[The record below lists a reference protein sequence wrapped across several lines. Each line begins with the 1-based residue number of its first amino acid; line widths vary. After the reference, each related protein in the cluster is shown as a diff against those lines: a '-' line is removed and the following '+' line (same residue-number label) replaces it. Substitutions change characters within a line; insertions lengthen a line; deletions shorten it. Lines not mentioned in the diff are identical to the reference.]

1 MITVLD
7 RNRNPIAVLENVIE
21 PGYTKAHNEIWSAHF
36 TLPYNDP
43 KRKYCQPFNYVEIKD
58 EGEYIGLFRIN
69 PSQTTI
75 DEQKTVT
82 YELEHVLAT
91 LLDDVLFQYHDRIN
105 LTTRQVLQYLIDK
118 QTTKHWKLG
127 TVAMTRYFSYKWENE
142 NLLSAIFS
150 VPKPFDVQYRWSW
163 DTSSYPWSLNLVEV
177 ETFVSAEIRYAH
189 NLRSIEIEEDPTVI
203 FNRIYPLGYGEGDN
217 QLNIK
222 KVNNGVPYVEDKAS
236 IEKYGLRSYVWVDR
250 RFEDA
255 KSLKASAEGLLRDWK
270 VPKVTIRGSAADIST
285 ITGKEMHRLT
295 EGKVVRLVHPDLGVI
310 DQRIVKQTKPDFKG
324 KPGDVQLEIANKT
337 EDLGTTTMDLER
349 RQQINELYSQGATN
363 IDSYQYDDNCDSTH
377 PAVIRFRFPDE
388 MVRVNSCKL
397 TYETN
402 SFRAYERATKG
413 GGATVVSSSAGGGT
427 TVSSSS
433 GGGTT
438 VSSSSGGGTTVSSS
452 AGGQQTSS
460 AGGDHRHEMFSA
472 VGFTGNSSPSSSVIL
487 QAANGHTI
495 MVNDGTAAGLSYY
508 TAGSSG
514 NHTHSVSAHT
524 HSVTISPHTHSVTIS
539 PHTHSITLEPHTHQ
553 ITLPDHK
560 HDLEYGIYEYDKMPS
575 KHTIKVDGK
584 SINITALSGDDI
596 DIIPYLSKDSEG
608 KVNRGFHTL
617 EIVPNDL
624 ARVTAIVSVQFFI
637 QSRADYNV

>member
-7 RNRNPIAVLENVIE
+7 RNRNPIAILENVMK
-21 PGYTKAHNEIWSAHF
+21 PGYTKAHNQIWSAHF
-36 TLPYNDP
+36 TLPYTDP
-43 KRKYCQPFNYVEIKD
+43 KRKHCQPFNFVEIKD
-58 EGEYIGLFRIN
+58 GDEYIGLFRII

-75 DEQKTVT
+75 DDQKTVT

-118 QTTKHWKLG
+118 QTVKHWKLG

-150 VPKPFDVQYRWSW
+150 VPKPFDVQYRWVW
-163 DTSSYPWSLNLVEV
+163 DTSSYPWSLSLVEA
-177 ETFVSAEIRYAH
+177 EKFVSCEIRYAH
-189 NLRSIEIEEDPTVI
+189 NMRSLEIEEDPTVI

-222 KVNNGVPYVEDKAS
+222 KVNSGVEYVEDRES
-236 IEKYGLRSYVWVDR
+236 INKYGLRSYVWVDR

-255 KSLKASAEGLLRDWK
+255 KTLKASAEGLLRDWK

-285 ITGKEMHRLT
+285 ITGKELHRLK
-295 EGKVVRLVHPDLGVI
+295 EGKVARLFHPDLGVI
-310 DQRIVKQTKPDFKG
+310 DQRIVKETKPDFKG
-324 KPGDVQLEIANKT
+324 NPGDVQLEIANKT

-402 SFRAYERATKG
+402 AFRAYERATKG
-413 GGATVVSSSAGGGT
+413 GGAVVKSTSAGGGT
-427 TVSSSS
+427 TVSSSA
-433 GGGTT
+433 
-438 VSSSSGGGTTVSSS
+438 GGGTTVSSS

-472 VGFTGNSSPSSSVIL
+472 VGFTGNPNPSSAVIL
-487 QAANGHTI
+487 QAADGHTI
-495 MVNDGTAAGLSYY
+495 MVNDGTAAGRSYY

-514 NHTHSVSAHT
+514 NHTHTVKAHT
-524 HSVTISPHTHSVTIS
+524 HSVTTPNHTHSVTI
-539 PHTHSITLEPHTHQ
+539 EPHSHS

-575 KHTIKVDGK
+575 RHTIKVDGRN
-584 SINITALSGDDI
+584 INITALSGDDI

-608 KVNRGFHTL
+608 KVDRGFHTL